1 MMEYVLEYL
10 EEMNVFASDN
20 EEQDKLEEGIL
31 MFLSENGISE
41 EDTVDYYRQYVLK
54 RIQIINR
61 DDIKRFFI
69 QYPVISEVNQIVIEY
84 NYDGILPKERVA
96 ELYKLMYRLYDCGL
110 NDRYIPAQDVKQIL
124 G

>member
-84 NYDGILPKERVA
+84 NYDGILPKERVS
-96 ELYKLMYRLYDCGL
+96 LF
-110 NDRYIPAQDVKQIL
+110 
-124 G
+124 

>member
-10 EEMNVFASDN
+10 EEMNVFASDT

-96 ELYKLMYRLYDCGL
+96 ELYKLMSRLYDCGL